1 MVVLDILK
9 GLNIFYYFGKIY
21 CDLKL
26 ENVFFDD
33 VGKVKFIDFGI
44 VGYFNIQFMVVNS
57 EI

>member
-1 MVVLDILK
+1 MFFLRVEMVVLDILK

-44 VGYFNIQFMVVNS
+44 VGYFNI
-57 EI
+57 